1 MAGVINQTAPFMK
14 TVLTCLMLSL
24 CTLALAQKNNLS
36 IQIDDDT
43 KYMSIDVAGTQDG
56 RLISYNQRF
65 GVAGLTVRQR
75 EALKDRVLD
84 SLGVSQASKPPR
96 PPQPPAPP
104 RPEGES
110 VTIRCESCKD
120 QMRLEIYGTG
130 YTLLHEADSRK
141 ERAGTFPMALA
152 LQPGTYR
159 MIYRQNRVLQ
169 SQATFTVKSGEPNV
183 VVVK

>member
-1 MAGVINQTAPFMK
+1 MK
-14 TVLTCLMLSL
+14 TILTCLLLSL
-24 CTLALAQKNNLS
+24 CTLAQAQKNNLS

-43 KYMSIDVAGTQDG
+43 KYMSIDVEGTQDG

-65 GVAGLTVRQR
+65 GVAGLNERQR

-84 SLGVSQASKPPR
+84 SLGVRGA
-96 PPQPPAPP
+96 ATPP

-110 VTIRCESCKD
+110 VTIRCERCNE

-141 ERAGTFPMALA
+141 ERAATFPMALT

-159 MIYRQNRVLQ
+159 LVYRQNRVLQ
-169 SQATFTVKSGEPNV
+169 VQSTFTVKPDEPNV
-183 VVVK
+183 VVIK